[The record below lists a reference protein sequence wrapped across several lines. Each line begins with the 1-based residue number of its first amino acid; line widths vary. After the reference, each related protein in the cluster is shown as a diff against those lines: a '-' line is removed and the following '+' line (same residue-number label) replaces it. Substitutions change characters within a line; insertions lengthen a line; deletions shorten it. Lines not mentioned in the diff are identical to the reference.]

1 MPLVLLEIFQGEGFN
16 KKYFISFRL
25 IKFQVIFVTINSK
38 KIKKQVLKKQKSV
51 ENVVTLATH
60 I

>member
-1 MPLVLLEIFQGEGFN
+1 VPLVLLEIFQGEGFN